1 MNKMMLTLAFTALI
15 GGGVFAQ
22 DNMEKAEKP
31 VDRTEQLTRMMTTR
45 LKLTSEQVPKVK
57 DINDRFA
64 KELATMNRERQDTKV
79 QGQTPVKGDA
89 LQKAKAINEKKNAEL
104 KAVLT
109 PEQMTEWQRMQAQ
122 MEQRV
127 QEKRQARQV
136 DKKQ

>member
-64 KELATMNRERQDTKV
+64 KELATVNRERQDTKA